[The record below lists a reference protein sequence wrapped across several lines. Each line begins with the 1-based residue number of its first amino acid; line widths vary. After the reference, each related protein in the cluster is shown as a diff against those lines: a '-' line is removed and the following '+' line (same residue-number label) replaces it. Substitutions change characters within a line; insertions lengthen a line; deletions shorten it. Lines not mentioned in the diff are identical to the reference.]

1 MARDDRDIYPIGGEG
16 RGWCADSQYGSMSGY
31 QCERVPGHPGDHA
44 ALIRSAGVHTVT
56 WPQAKPLT
64 PEQEAFV
71 RVIVEEGAKPIKDD
85 PDADRLPPPTAGFT
99 DAQREAA
106 IRRLAA
112 SMETPVYVLTQRE
125 VEEAEEARQ
134 RNSYAWVAEAPGE
147 VHVVVAE
154 QEEESDWAR
163 ASLVLESNHGEIAS
177 LTLTAH
183 QDDDNQYDI
192 VRHAVANL
200 IAALRGMGF
209 GQ

>member
-16 RGWCADSQYGSMSGY
+16 RGWCADNQFGSNAGY
-31 QCERVPGHPGDHA
+31 QCERVPGHSGDHA
-44 ALIRSAGVHTVT
+44 ALIRSDHVATVT
-56 WPQAKPLT
+56 WPQPLT
-64 PEQEAFV
+64 KEQEAFAQAV
-71 RVIVEEGAKPIKDD
+71 AQEMAKPIKDD

-147 VHVVVAE
+147 VHVIVAE